1 MSELPWNLAAET
13 AADPAVRGELAGR
26 VETAFRNLSA
36 RLGAVARL
44 ALIEE
49 QPYQKIADALGL
61 SIGAVKTRV
70 FRAVRILRKE
80 LSDLEEYR

>member
-1 MSELPWNLAAET
+1 MSELPPNLAAET
-13 AADPAVRGELAGR
+13 VADPAAQNELGER
-26 VETAFRNLSA
+26 IESAFRNLSA

-80 LSDLEEYR
+80 LSGLEEYR